1 MTRRLPPLNALR
13 TFEAAARHLSFAKA
27 ADELSVTAAA
37 VSHQIKLLEGV
48 LGTRLFTRTKH
59 SVQLTDI
66 ARACLPHL
74 SEGFDRLAAA
84 VELMNRIDGSAGLKI
99 AVGDSFAAKW
109 LLPRLGRFRSAHP
122 TVDVELIVCDRPD
135 GVTAGIDGAILYG
148 EQVPAGFQVDP
159 LMGERLVAVCAPTL
173 VAGRTL
179 PLPPA
184 LVGLP
189 LLHDGEPPVEDCCP
203 DWEFWAGTFGL
214 QDIDP
219 RRGLR
224 FNRSSLVVDA
234 AIAGQGIALTRQ
246 SIAAGA
252 LAAGL
257 LVEPFGPGIPTRRMH
272 RFVCHAVL
280 SHRPPL
286 RAFVR
291 WLKREAVA
299 TVPQP
304 LTPIHT
310 AHAAHAA

>member
-59 SVQLTDI
+59 SVQLTDT

-84 VELMNRIDGSAGLKI
+84 VELMNQLDGSAGLRI
-99 AVGDSFAAKW
+99 AVGESFAAKW
-109 LLPRLGRFRSAHP
+109 LLPRLGRFRAVSP
-122 TVDVELIVCDRPD
+122 SVDVELVVCDRPD
-135 GVTAGIDGAILYG
+135 GITAGIDGAILYG
-148 EQVPAGFQVDP
+148 EQSPAGFQVDP
-159 LMGERLVAVCAPTL
+159 LMGERLVAVCAPAL
-173 VAGRTL
+173 LSARPL
-179 PLPPA
+179 PLPPSA
-184 LVGLP
+184 LDGLP
-189 LLHDGEPPVEDCCP
+189 LLHDAEPPVEDACP
-203 DWEFWAGTFGL
+203 GWEFWVKSFGL
-214 QDIDP
+214 QEIDA

-252 LAAGL
+252 LAAGH
-257 LVEPFGPGIPTRRMH
+257 LVEPFGPGVPSRRMH
-272 RFVCHAVL
+272 RFVCHSAL
-280 SHRPPL
+280 AQRPPL

-291 WLKREAVA
+291 WLRREAA
-299 TVPQP
+299 AALLQP
-304 LTPIHT
+304 TLR
-310 AHAAHAA
+310 AAKAA